1 MNLPSTASP
10 DEIRA
15 ALARD
20 GHVVVESVLSDK
32 TVAELRAAVEERLAH
47 EREHPVDPGPVDITG
62 DQAREFDFSIFETL
76 PEEDELLRRRIRHH
90 QAMEF
95 DTPWP
100 VSANDVCISFI
111 HIPTY
116 YDNGRSQRLFNIIN
130 KLPEFASLAEHP
142 VVLDTIES
150 ELGHDLI
157 LLDASINQVGP
168 HTSDGGW
175 HVDSPLT
182 QIEEPLPD
190 LTLSIQTV
198 WMLDEFTTA
207 NGGTHVSSGSN
218 HSLRKPAPGSGPVP
232 DETVTAGPAGSVAF
246 WLSQTWHRAGANTT
260 DSPRTGLIVQYGRS
274 WVKPFVDMRSP
285 MDAEQAALLSPRMR
299 YMMGC
304 NANPP
309 VRG

>member
-1 MNLPSTASP
+1 MNLPSGATS
-10 DEIRA
+10 EQIRE
-15 ALARD
+15 ALSQD
-20 GHVVVESVLSDK
+20 GYVVVENVLSDAR
-32 TVAELRAAVEERLAH
+32 TAELRATIESQLQH
-47 EREHPVDPGPVDITG
+47 ERDHPVDPGSVEVTG
-62 DQAREFDFSIFETL
+62 DQAAEFDFSVFETL

-90 QAMEF
+90 QATEF

-116 YDNGRSQRLFNIIN
+116 YDNGRSQRVFNVIN
-130 KLPEFASLAEHP
+130 KLPEFAELAEHR
-142 VVLDTIES
+142 VVLDTIEPT
-150 ELGHDLI
+150 LGHDLI

-168 HTSDGGW
+168 RTNAGGW

-190 LTLSIQTV
+190 LTLSIQTA
-198 WMLDEFTTA
+198 WMLDDFTEA
-207 NGGTHVSSGSN
+207 NGATHVSSGSN
-218 HSLRKPAPGSGPVP
+218 RTMRKPAPGAGPVP
-232 DETVTAGPAGSVAF
+232 NEAVTAGPAGSVAF

-260 DSPRTGLIVQYGRS
+260 DNARTGLIVQYGRS

-285 MDAEQAALLSPRMR
+285 MNDEQAAALSPRMR

>member
-1 MNLPSTASP
+1 MNLANTASH
-10 DEIRA
+10 DEIRDT
-15 ALARD
+15 LVGD
-20 GHVVVESVLSDK
+20 GYVVVENVLPEER
-32 TVAELRAAVEERLAH
+32 TAELRATIETRLEH
-47 EREHPVDPGPVDITG
+47 ERAQPTDPGPVQVTG
-62 DQAREFDFSIFETL
+62 HQAEEFDFSIFETR
-76 PEEDELLRRRIRHH
+76 PKEDELLRRRIRHQ
-90 QAMEF
+90 QATEF

-116 YDNGRSQRLFNIIN
+116 YDDGRSQRVFNVIN
-130 KLPEFASLAEHP
+130 KLPEFAELAEHP
-142 VVLDTIES
+142 LVLATIEPD
-150 ELGHDLI
+150 LGHDLI
-157 LLDASINQVGP
+157 LLDASINQVGAN
-168 HTSDGGW
+168 TTDGGW

-198 WMLDEFTTA
+198 WMLDDFTTA
-207 NGGTHVSSGSN
+207 NGGTHVSTASN
-218 HSLRKPAPGSGPVP
+218 HTRRKPEPGSGPVP
-232 DETVTAGPAGSVAF
+232 DEAVVTGPAGSVAF

-260 DSPRTGLIVQYGRS
+260 NAARTGLIVQYGRS
-274 WVKPFVDMRSP
+274 WVKPFVDMRTP
-285 MDAEQAALLSPRMR
+285 MDTAQAEVLSPRMR

>member
-1 MNLPSTASP
+1 MNLPGTATP
-10 DEIRA
+10 AAIRE
-15 ALARD
+15 ALERD
-20 GHVVVESVLSDK
+20 GYVVVENVLSAER
-32 TVAELRAAVEERLAH
+32 VAELRATIEDRLRRERD
-47 EREHPVDPGPVDITG
+47 RPTDPGPVDVTG
-62 DQAREFDFSIFETL
+62 DQAAEFDFSVFETR
-76 PEEDELLRRRIRHH
+76 PEEDELLRRRIRHQ
-90 QAMEF
+90 QASEF

-116 YDNGRSQRLFNIIN
+116 YDNGRSQRVFNVIN
-130 KLPEFASLAEHP
+130 KLPEFAELAEHP
-142 VVLDTIES
+142 LVVDTIEPL
-150 ELGHDLI
+150 LGRDLI
-157 LLDASINQVGP
+157 LLDASINQVGAN
-168 HTSDGGW
+168 TNDGGW

-182 QIEEPLPD
+182 QIDEPLPD

-198 WMLDEFTTA
+198 WMLDDFTAA

-218 HSLRKPAPGSGPVP
+218 HTLRKPEPGSGPVP
-232 DETVTAGPAGSVAF
+232 DEAVIAGPAGSVAF

-260 DSPRTGLIVQYGRS
+260 DAARTGFIMQYGRS
-274 WVKPFVDMRSP
+274 WVKPFVDMRTP
-285 MDAEQAALLSPRMR
+285 MNTEQAEALSPRMR